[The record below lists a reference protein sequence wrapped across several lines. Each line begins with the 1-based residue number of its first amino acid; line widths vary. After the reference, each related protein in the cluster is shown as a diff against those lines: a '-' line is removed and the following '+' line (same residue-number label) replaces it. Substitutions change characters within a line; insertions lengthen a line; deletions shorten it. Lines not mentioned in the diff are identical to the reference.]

1 MPASL
6 AGTGEPLQGF
16 TKGDKVRSAFPKDPS
31 GSRGGE
37 GLERVVGLAFA
48 RDLTVSQDQLQEP
61 DQRRR
66 VVGWAGVGGRPDK
79 GCEGEN
85 KWGDVLEHVWGCG
98 LDPLRK
104 GIERQTHQGGRGGSR
119 GGQRLAGCMLHGSCV
134 HPPHV

>member
-48 RDLTVSQDQLQEP
+48 RGLTVSQDQLQEP

-104 GIERQTHQGGRGGSR
+104 GIERQTHQGGSGGSR

-134 HPPHV
+134 HPPQV